1 MQQQRR
7 LSYVSRRTILK
18 GSLGLLSLALPP
30 VLKSDEAGAKNVWGG
45 LTQEELDAAYSQGN
59 WAPNWEEVWARFVV
73 NSETARSRLGDP
85 TVFRYGDGDDE
96 TLEIYATGKSDSPIQ
111 VFVHGG
117 AWFTGDAAR
126 HGFLAENFVDHGAH
140 FIAINYASVDDTDG
154 RLMPL
159 ADQVR
164 RAIAWVHANAAR
176 FGGDGDRVFLSG
188 HSAGAHLAAVAL
200 TTDWQNQ
207 FGLPADVV
215 KGGLLCSG
223 MFDLEP
229 VSLSER
235 REYVRFDEQT
245 VEALSP
251 QRHLDRI
258 VSPLIVAYGS
268 LESPEF
274 QRQSR
279 EFAAAALKHG
289 KPVDLLRAENYNHF
303 EIIET
308 MASPYGL
315 LGYHALRQMGLG

>member
-1 MQQQRR
+1 MQQQER
-7 LSYVSRRTILK
+7 LSSVSRRTILQ
-18 GSLGLLSLALPP
+18 GSLGLLSLALSPA
-30 VLKSDEAGAKNVWGG
+30 LKSDEAGPDIIWGG

-59 WAPNWEEVWARFVV
+59 WASNWEEVWARFVV
-73 NSETARSRLGDP
+73 NSEIARSRLGDP
-85 TVFRYGDGDDE
+85 AVFRYGDGDDE
-96 TLEIYATGKSDSPIQ
+96 TLEVYATGKSHSPIQ
-111 VFVHGG
+111 IFVHGG

-126 HGFLAENFVDHGAH
+126 HGFLAENFVDRGAH
-140 FIAINYASVDDTDG
+140 FIAVNYASVDDTDG
-154 RLMPL
+154 SLMPL

-164 RAIAWVHANAAR
+164 RTIAWVYANAAR
-176 FGGDGDRVFLSG
+176 FGGDSDRIFLSG

-200 TTDWQNQ
+200 TTDWQDQ
-207 FGLPADVV
+207 FDLPADVV

-229 VSLSER
+229 VSLSDR

-245 VEALSP
+245 VDALSP
-251 QRHLDRI
+251 QRHLDQL
-258 VSPLIVAYGS
+258 VSPIIVAYGS

-279 EFAAAALKHG
+279 DFAAAASRQG
-289 KPVDLLRAENYNHF
+289 KTVELLRAENYNHF

>member
-1 MQQQRR
+1 M
-7 LSYVSRRTILK
+7 VPATEFP
-18 GSLGLLSLALPP
+18 A
-30 VLKSDEAGAKNVWGG
+30 D
-45 LTQEELDAAYSQGN
+45 
-59 WAPNWEEVWARFVV
+59 
-73 NSETARSRLGDP
+73 
-85 TVFRYGDGDDE
+85 FR
-96 TLEIYATGKSDSPIQ
+96 I
-111 VFVHGG
+111 
-117 AWFTGDAAR
+117 AAR
-126 HGFLAENFVDHGAH
+126 RQHLGKVHCDLAWTHHCAG
-140 FIAINYASVDDTDG
+140 S
-154 RLMPL
+154 PL
-159 ADQVR
+159 
-164 RAIAWVHANAAR
+164 
-176 FGGDGDRVFLSG
+176 
-188 HSAGAHLAAVAL
+188 GAHLAAVAL